1 MRCGSVWSWCLTLSC
16 CRDLS
21 GHSEIQTVILDSFS
35 SHNEE
40 VKAAASY
47 ALGKSFSSI
56 AYQGKLTLTSLIVF
70 TVFECKY
77 TSLTCKTVH
86 HNCLFIAGN
95 VSVGNLPKFLPFV
108 LKEIE
113 NQPKRQYL
121 LLHSLKEVYN
131 NLYMVLYMIF
141 SQTDRQPILL
151 TYMSILD
158 IFYYAFCRLLAVSQH
173 LQLE

>member
-1 MRCGSVWSWCLTLSC
+1 MRCGSVLSCCLMLSC

-56 AYQGKLTLTSLIVF
+56 AYQGKLTLTWSIVF
-70 TVFECKY
+70 TVFEYKY

-86 HNCLFIAGN
+86 HNCFLFIAGN

-131 NLYMVLYMIF
+131 YLYMMLYMI
-141 SQTDRQPILL
+141 
-151 TYMSILD
+151 MSITD
-158 IFYYAFCRLLAVSQH
+158 SQFFYLYVYFRYFLLRF
-173 LQLE
+173 L

>member
-1 MRCGSVWSWCLTLSC
+1 MWQCLILLFDVVLLDL

-56 AYQGKLTLTSLIVF
+56 AYQGKLSLTWLIVF
-70 TVFECKY
+70 TVFEYKY
-77 TSLTCKTVH
+77 TSLTFETVH
-86 HNCLFIAGN
+86 HNGFLFIAGN

-121 LLHSLKEVYN
+121 LLHSLKEVHNY
-131 NLYMVLYMIF
+131 LYMVLYMIF
-141 SQTDRQPILL
+141 SITDSQFYILL
-151 TYMSILD
+151 CL
-158 IFYYAFCRLLAVSQH
+158 F
-173 LQLE
+173 